1 MRLFGSQSAR
11 TIPISIFWKVL
22 GSLQK
27 TFSDWVQRDR
37 AIRHL
42 IPEGMPGAGILHGRQ
57 NIAKTLTYRAVRNL
71 DFNTE
76 RNSRR
81 AERRLLAMNVIG
93 DGHG

>member
-1 MRLFGSQSAR
+1 MKIFGNSPVKS
-11 TIPISIFWKVL
+11 IPISIFWKVL
-22 GSLQK
+22 GSLQT

-76 RNSRR
+76 RNVRR
-81 AERRLLAMNVIG
+81 QQKLV
-93 DGHG
+93 DSP